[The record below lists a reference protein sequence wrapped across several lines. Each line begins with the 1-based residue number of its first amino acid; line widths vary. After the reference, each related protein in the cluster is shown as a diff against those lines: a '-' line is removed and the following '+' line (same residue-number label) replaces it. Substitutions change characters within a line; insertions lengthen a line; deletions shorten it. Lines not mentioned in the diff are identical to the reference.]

1 MTTETKLLG
10 IILIAT
16 VVLLFGGVFLLTR
29 KGSSQAVEGAS
40 VVQIDYSKGQK
51 IGTDSAKV
59 KLVEFSD
66 FQCPACAD
74 AQPFVKKLKDAYP
87 NQIQVIY
94 RYFPLSQHPFGRQ
107 TAYLA
112 QASAEQG
119 KFWQIHDKLFETQAQ
134 WFGLNSTEATA
145 FFLDLA
151 KQIGLDEGSVK
162 QAMEDPAVKIKIDDD
177 IAEGR
182 QIGVNSTPTFYLNG
196 KKLNIQ
202 GFEDL
207 NAAVANELK
216 K

>member
-1 MTTETKLLG
+1 MTIETKLLG
-10 IILIAT
+10 VILVVT
-16 VVLLFGGVFLLTR
+16 VILLFGGVFLLTR
-29 KGSSQAVEGAS
+29 GGSSSVVAGTS

-51 IGTDSAKV
+51 IGTDSAEIR
-59 KLVEFSD
+59 LVEFSD
-66 FQCPACAD
+66 FQCPACAV
-74 AQPFVKKLKDAYP
+74 AQPFVKKLRDAYP

-94 RYFPLSQHPFGRQ
+94 RYFPLAQHPFGRQ

-112 QASAEQG
+112 QVAGEQG
-119 KFWQIHDKLFETQAQ
+119 KFWEMHDKLFDTQTQ
-134 WFGLNSTEATA
+134 WSGLNSAEATA

-151 KQIGLDEGSVK
+151 KQIGLDKGGVK
-162 QAMEDPAVKIKIDDD
+162 QAVEDPAIKAKIDDD

-196 KKLNIQ
+196 RKLNLQ

-207 NAAVANELK
+207 NAVVAEELK